1 MGTRFRSI
9 AATVSHSL
17 QVLVEAS
24 LGHVIRACGDFH
36 QDGRFGEAPSASSM
50 CFELPNPSAA
60 PIVTYLLNYVGPSCD
75 FEASLRKELWFY
87 EDPLADLSG
96 ALRFWAEVTSCIDRL
111 SDWYPDFSQ
120 QREFLDVP
128 WKASTDLLLQKFHG
142 LVSAE
147 QECDCTEMTPAM

>member
-9 AATVSHSL
+9 AATVSYSL

-24 LGHVIRACGDFH
+24 LGHVIKACDDVH
-36 QDGRFGEAPSASSM
+36 HDGRFGADPSASSM

-60 PIVTYLLNYVGPSCD
+60 PIVTYLLNYVGRSCD

-96 ALRFWAEVTSCIDRL
+96 ALRFMAEMTSCIDRL
-111 SDWYPDFSQ
+111 LDLEPDLRQLGSSW
-120 QREFLDVP
+120 R
-128 WKASTDLLLQKFHG
+128 ASR
-142 LVSAE
+142 
-147 QECDCTEMTPAM
+147 